1 MATEIENLLKTYQGP
16 SSVVV
21 LLETAI
27 QLEKKLDA
35 RNKDKRQDVTELLS
49 LGISGMINIRSYNAL
64 FRNGYGNPTL
74 DQILCL
80 TQKEGGLSTLSGIGD
95 VLTLHIQME
104 GFGLSYKE
112 FLVKE
117 ECTTPFRYAHLDT
130 IEKERLKRRFSEAV
144 HSHR

>member
-95 VLTLHIQME
+95 VLTLHIQKTIDAWFRKLPE
-104 GFGLSYKE
+104 ETRSAIDKRIKE
-112 FLVKE
+112 YQEFWQNGGIWFIL
-117 ECTTPFRYAHLDT
+117 
-130 IEKERLKRRFSEAV
+130 
-144 HSHR
+144 